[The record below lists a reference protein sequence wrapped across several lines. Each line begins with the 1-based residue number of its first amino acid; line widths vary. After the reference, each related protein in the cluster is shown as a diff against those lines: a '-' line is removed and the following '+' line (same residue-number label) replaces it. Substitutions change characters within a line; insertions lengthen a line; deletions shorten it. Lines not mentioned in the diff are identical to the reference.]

1 MTTTPNVHQAV
12 PLFWVRDIQAS
23 LRFYRD
29 GLGFAVTKE
38 WVDEGRLRW
47 CWLTRDGVAV
57 MLQESGTD
65 GAQGTVAEG
74 PVGRGVIVHFIC
86 GDALAAYRDFRSR
99 GIEAKRPF
107 VGNAMWVTELADP
120 DGYRLVFESP
130 TDATEDS
137 EYPG

>member
-1 MTTTPNVHQAV
+1 MENVQQVV
-12 PLFWVRDIQAS
+12 PLFWVRDVEAS

-29 GLGFAVTKE
+29 GLGFAVDKR

-57 MLQESGTD
+57 MLEEFWTD
-65 GAQGTVAEG
+65 GPHRNLPDG
-74 PVGRGVIVHFIC
+74 PAAGGVVIHFIC
-86 GDALAAYRDFRSR
+86 RDALAAFRELRER
-99 GIEAKRPF
+99 GVEVKRPF
-107 VGNAMWVTELADP
+107 VGNAMWVTEVVDP

-130 TDATEDS
+130 TDAPEDA